1 MILLSPRRAG
11 DGIQVGEIEMIC
23 SGIGEAAISTL
34 RERERAL
41 FLQRNPRSLALA
53 ERARHSLFGGVPMH
67 WMSDW
72 STPSPLFVERAQGA
86 RFHDVDGHDYVD
98 FCLGDTG
105 SMFGHSP
112 APIAQAIAEQAG
124 RGLTTMLP
132 GEDAVVA
139 GELLAERFGLPF
151 WQVATT
157 ATDANRF
164 VIRWARAITGRNTLL
179 VFDGCYHGTVDDT
192 LVRWREGRTVHRA
205 GLVGQAYDLTRYTRA
220 IPFNDL
226 EALEE
231 ALALGDVAA
240 VLCEPAMTN
249 IGMVMPDPG
258 FHQRLRELTRDCG
271 SLLIIDETHTISTG
285 PGGCTRAWNLEP
297 DFITLGKPIA
307 GGVPCSVYGCS
318 AAMAQA
324 MQLTKAHAAE
334 MVEGHGHSGMGTT
347 LSANALAMHCMRA
360 NLEQVMTPAAYQ
372 HMLPLAARL
381 AEGFRGLIARHGL
394 AWSVT
399 ELGARCEFQFC
410 ATPPR
415 TGAEAEAAFHDSLQ
429 MTLHLYL
436 INRGILITPF
446 HNMTLCCPDTSEA
459 DVDRLIATLDQGLG
473 ELLALPGARQ
483 A

>member
-1 MILLSPRRAG
+1 MTA
-11 DGIQVGEIEMIC
+11 
-23 SGIGEAAISTL
+23 SGIAESAVETFAAV
-34 RERERAL
+34 ERAR
-41 FLQRNPRSLALA
+41 FIAQNPKSLALA

-72 STPSPLFVERAQGA
+72 STPCPLFVERAQGA
-86 RFHDVDGHDYVD
+86 RFHDVDGHEYVD

-112 APIAQAIAEQAG
+112 APIARAIAEQGA

-139 GELLAERFGLPF
+139 GELLAERFGLPY

-164 VIRWARAITGRNTLL
+164 VIRWVRAITGRKVLL
-179 VFDGCYHGTVDDT
+179 VFDGCYHGTVDDVM
-192 LVRWREGRTVHRA
+192 VRHREGRTVHRS
-205 GLVGQAYDLTRYTRA
+205 GLIGQARNLAKTSRA
-220 IPFNDL
+220 VPFNDL
-226 EALEE
+226 DALEK
-231 ALALGDVAA
+231 ALAQNDVAA

-249 IGMVMPDPG
+249 IGMVLPDAG
-258 FHQRLRELTRDCG
+258 YLQKLRELTRRHG
-271 SLLIIDETHTISTG
+271 TLLIIDETHTISTG
-285 PGGCTRAWNLEP
+285 PGGCTRAWNLQP

-307 GGVPCSVYGCS
+307 GGVPCSVYGCT
-318 AAMAQA
+318 AEMAQA
-324 MQLTKAHAAE
+324 MKLARKHASE
-334 MVEGHGHSGMGTT
+334 QSGGHGHSGMGTT

-360 NLEQVMTPAAYQ
+360 NLEQVMTPAAYD
-372 HMLPLAARL
+372 HMLPLAGRL
-381 AEGFRGLIARHGL
+381 AEGFRGLIHKHHL

-410 ATPPR
+410 ATSPR

-429 MTLHLYL
+429 MALHLYL

-446 HNMTLCCPDTSEA
+446 HNMTLCCPDTTEA
-459 DVDRLIATLDQGLG
+459 DVDRLITTLDQALA
-473 ELLALPGARQ
+473 ELLAIPGARL
-483 A
+483 